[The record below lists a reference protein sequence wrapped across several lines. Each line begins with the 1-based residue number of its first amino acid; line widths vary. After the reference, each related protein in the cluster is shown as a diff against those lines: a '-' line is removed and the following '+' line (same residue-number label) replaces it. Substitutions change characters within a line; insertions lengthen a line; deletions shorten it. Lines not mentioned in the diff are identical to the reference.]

1 MKILIVDDHSVV
13 REGIAALLQQMDADT
28 TVLLAG
34 DSDEGLKI
42 AELNDDLDAVLLDL
56 IMPGRGGIAVIGEFG
71 KRRPEL
77 PVIVLSS
84 SEDPNDVRRA
94 LSAGA
99 LGFVPKSANPRTLV
113 SAVLLVLSGEIYVPP
128 LMVPRP
134 NPPAGGAPRETGPAA
149 VARLTERQLHVLK
162 LLCDGL
168 QNKEIGQALGMADKT
183 VKTHISAIFK
193 TLNVVNRVQA
203 ANVAREA
210 QLV

>member
-56 IMPGRGGIAVIGEFG
+56 IMPGRRGRRGIAVIGEFS

-113 SAVLLVLSGEIYVPP
+113 SAVRLVLSACAAE
-128 LMVPRP
+128 R
-134 NPPAGGAPRETGPAA
+134 NRKAGVDGP
-149 VARLTERQLHVLK
+149 
-162 LLCDGL
+162 
-168 QNKEIGQALGMADKT
+168 
-183 VKTHISAIFK
+183 
-193 TLNVVNRVQA
+193 
-203 ANVAREA
+203 
-210 QLV
+210 